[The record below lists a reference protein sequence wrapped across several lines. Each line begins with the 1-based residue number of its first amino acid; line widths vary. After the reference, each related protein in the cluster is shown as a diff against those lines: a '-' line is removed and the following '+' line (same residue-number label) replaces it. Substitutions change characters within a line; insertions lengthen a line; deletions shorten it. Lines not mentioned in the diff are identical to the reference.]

1 MQQTGYH
8 FGGEVCFWKGYFQ
21 PALKSAVRAIIPHL
35 MRDFPGLLMNAA
47 FLQCSAQYWLVAL
60 AVPEPNWNSSMPVLL
75 VKSLGSNALLKR
87 FSDT

>member
-47 FLQCSAQYWLVAL
+47 FLQCSAQY
-60 AVPEPNWNSSMPVLL
+60 
-75 VKSLGSNALLKR
+75 
-87 FSDT
+87 